1 MLNLLFFKY
10 SNPVHLFNQ
19 DTLDHFLDR
28 LLRQLEAI
36 DVDVSAFE
44 LDHIC
49 YRVETMERYKE
60 LKTELQK
67 RATLLTESQIGGRP
81 IASFKLYQPIHY
93 LGRKIAVIELPAP
106 KPGSYY
112 PEGWE
117 HVEFVLGYH
126 PATFLEQYPRLRFK
140 TKALAKKVNPDVSL
154 QFDGFAVKFHEHSL
168 EYVIQYLD

>member
-1 MLNLLFFKY
+1 
-10 SNPVHLFNQ
+10 LFNLEALQ
-19 DTLDHFLDR
+19 QFLDR
-28 LLRQLEAI
+28 LFLHLDEVGIA
-36 DVDVSAFE
+36 VSAFE

-67 RATLLTESQIGGRP
+67 RGTLLTESQIGGRP
-81 IASFKLYQPIHY
+81 ISSYKLHKPIQY
-93 LGRKIAVIELPAP
+93 LGRNIAVIELPAP
-106 KPGSYY
+106 KPGSHY

-126 PATFLEQYPRLRFK
+126 PAKFLEQYPNLKFK
-140 TKALAKKVNPDVSL
+140 TKALSKSINPDVSL

-168 EYVIQYLD
+168 AYVIQYLD